1 VTSINCLIFSVLGLL
16 GEFVSRIY
24 DVNQKRNN
32 GRITKEF

>member
-1 VTSINCLIFSVLGLL
+1 LGLL